1 MRLSAERK
9 RELWTERSLCLSDLK
24 TDHKEFQEG
33 NNLIFQDSTMNG
45 KQIRT
50 GNGPI
55 ATATKR
61 YKKYRRI
68 LACAWNRKIL
78 QADID
83 VGV

>member
-1 MRLSAERK
+1 M
-9 RELWTERSLCLSDLK
+9 SDLK

-33 NNLIFQDSTMNG
+33 NNLIFQDSTING

-61 YKKYRRI
+61 YKKKYCRI
-68 LACAWNRKIL
+68 FACAWNRKIL